1 MQAYAGRWIA
11 TLKETDQI
19 IGTGTTG
26 PEALRQGRRN
36 RPKTK
41 LSLRYVPDESGEPL
55 TLSPLLES
63 LQPAFARLD
72 QPIFLV
78 GGAVRDAILGR
89 VSHDLDFVVATDGIK
104 TAFQIGDFLRAA
116 AFPLDEERNV
126 GRVVLKRSGISLD
139 IATFRSESL
148 GGDLADRDFTLN
160 AMALPALARTTAEVI
175 DPLGGEDDLKHGRL
189 RMTNSNAFI
198 SDPVRI
204 LRGIRMSLKYELVP
218 DTETLAAMRSAID
231 QLDQVSAE
239 RVRDELLNIL
249 NIDAAG
255 GLRMLHEY
263 QLLATV
269 LPEINELVGVTQSG
283 PHYEPAFEHTVSVL
297 AWLKQLL
304 DGTVQGAWV
313 GPILQKL
320 DSHLNRPVTGE
331 RHGRDLL
338 LLAALYHDVG
348 KPSTQSIEPSGR
360 IRFFKHDIK
369 GAKITEKCLKYFRF
383 SGEATAHTTAI
394 VSGHMRPL
402 LLANVPELTTQAKHR
417 FWKKM
422 GIIGLDICLLSIAD
436 HLATYNGTGE
446 PEIWER
452 FKETIDQLLSHWF
465 EIEDPAV
472 KRNPLLTGRQ
482 LMDGLKMKGGPE
494 IGRLLDLIEEAQVAG
509 DVSTAEEALEL
520 ARHSLGQKPTS
531 HSL

>member
-204 LRGIRMSLKYELVP
+204 LRGIRMSL
-218 DTETLAAMRSAID
+218 
-231 QLDQVSAE
+231 
-239 RVRDELLNIL
+239 
-249 NIDAAG
+249 
-255 GLRMLHEY
+255 
-263 QLLATV
+263 
-269 LPEINELVGVTQSG
+269 
-283 PHYEPAFEHTVSVL
+283 
-297 AWLKQLL
+297 
-304 DGTVQGAWV
+304 
-313 GPILQKL
+313 
-320 DSHLNRPVTGE
+320 
-331 RHGRDLL
+331 
-338 LLAALYHDVG
+338 
-348 KPSTQSIEPSGR
+348 
-360 IRFFKHDIK
+360 
-369 GAKITEKCLKYFRF
+369 
-383 SGEATAHTTAI
+383 
-394 VSGHMRPL
+394 
-402 LLANVPELTTQAKHR
+402 
-417 FWKKM
+417 
-422 GIIGLDICLLSIAD
+422 
-436 HLATYNGTGE
+436 
-446 PEIWER
+446 
-452 FKETIDQLLSHWF
+452 
-465 EIEDPAV
+465 
-472 KRNPLLTGRQ
+472 
-482 LMDGLKMKGGPE
+482 
-494 IGRLLDLIEEAQVAG
+494 
-509 DVSTAEEALEL
+509 
-520 ARHSLGQKPTS
+520 
-531 HSL
+531 